1 MAEQNNHT
9 LQKEAN
15 STICHY
21 REGIRELYNLSKKI
35 IIITGVDPDIFVQ
48 GGPTF
53 TPLLFL
59 F

>member
-9 LQKEAN
+9 QQKEAN

-21 REGIRELYNLSKKI
+21 REGIRELYNLSKKK
-35 IIITGVDPDIFVQ
+35 ITGLDPDIFVQ

-53 TPLLFL
+53 TPLLLL

>member
-35 IIITGVDPDIFVQ
+35 TGLDPDIFVQ

-53 TPLLFL
+53 TPLLLL